1 MAAVGV
7 AAAVA
12 AAAIIVDATEAVVE
26 RLRRPIEVRRDATTI
41 DVLDMTIGAAEA
53 VTTTGAEVAATTIDV
68 AATTIDAA
76 AAAAATTIDAAA
88 AAAAAAAAT
97 TIDAAVV
104 GTIGAVTAI
113 ITALAPRPLVGGPST
128 ATIPESERER
138 KSYPPATY
146 LPTYLPTS
154 SACLSTS

>member
-7 AAAVA
+7 AAAV

-76 AAAAATTIDAAA
+76 AAAAAATTIDA

>member
-1 MAAVGV
+1 M
-7 AAAVA
+7 AAAV

-76 AAAAATTIDAAA
+76 AAAAAATTIDAAA
-88 AAAAAAAAT
+88 AAAAAAAAVAT